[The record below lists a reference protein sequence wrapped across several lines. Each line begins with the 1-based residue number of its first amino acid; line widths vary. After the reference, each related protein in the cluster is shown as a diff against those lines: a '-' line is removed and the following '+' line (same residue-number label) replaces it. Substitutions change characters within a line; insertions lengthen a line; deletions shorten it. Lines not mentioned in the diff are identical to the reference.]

1 MPWIPTLQS
10 CNSRLQVYH
19 DDMSHR
25 RLFESPQAPSSGTD
39 EDVEP
44 YFPEPLVELDLDTL
58 E

>member
-1 MPWIPTLQS
+1 MSFRTLLESIP
-10 CNSRLQVYH
+10 
-19 DDMSHR
+19 
-25 RLFESPQAPSSGTD
+25 APSGGTE

>member
-1 MPWIPTLQS
+1 
-10 CNSRLQVYH
+10 
-19 DDMSHR
+19 MSYR
-25 RLFESPQAPSSGTD
+25 RLFESPQAPSSGTE

>member
-1 MPWIPTLQS
+1 M
-10 CNSRLQVYH
+10 YH
-19 DDMSHR
+19 GGMSYR
-25 RLFESPQAPSSGTD
+25 RLLESPLAPSSGTE

>member
-1 MPWIPTLQS
+1 MPLTLTLHS
-10 CNSRLQVYH
+10 CNGRLSVYH
-19 DDMSHR
+19 DHMSHR
-25 RLFESPQAPSSGTD
+25 RLFESPQAPSSGTE

>member
-1 MPWIPTLQS
+1 MQTLQS
-10 CNSRLQVYH
+10 CNRRLSVYH
-19 DDMSHR
+19 DGMSYR
-25 RLFESPQAPSSGTD
+25 RLLESPQAPSSGTE

>member
-1 MPWIPTLQS
+1 
-10 CNSRLQVYH
+10 VYH
-19 DDMSHR
+19 PGMSYR
-25 RLFESPQAPSSGTD
+25 RLLETPPSPASGTE